1 MQHRRCV
8 RRITSLCIL
17 ALLPSLPLYAT
28 AQVRLLSEHPNVRP
42 AGLDQSWPSVMTHTH
57 NWRFADGEKRENF
70 TVAEKKLV
78 AWCREMGIRAIGV
91 GSAWNPENLAN
102 FDLYEGPQRNLYYS
116 GKFDQRSV
124 MDVAGVRQLL
134 QFLNDQSSGAT
145 LFYLDNETPKSRM
158 GHVWWFGYR
167 YGYPAWHDNSQDRPI
182 QYWEHDPEVEINPLS
197 GEPQRRRNL
206 FEVMAVEHNAGAIGI
221 FAHPTRWWEN
231 GGKFVTNIAAM
242 AGLFLLANGGV
253 DGMAVMGDQVY
264 NKSYQDLWFS
274 FLDTGAKVPGFAETD
289 FSLNKISE
297 HGQIDTF
304 RNYPHIGSRRLTEGT
319 IRDAARAGDV
329 FLSNGG
335 FVNISVDGVPMGS
348 VVRTTPG
355 MRHRLRIQV
364 YPANGAAMGRIEVIG
379 KHGRE
384 LATKE
389 NFPGGILEYELPGS
403 AEPDYVLVR
412 AFGAG
417 DDPIRDPD
425 HVKYLA
431 ISNPVYLWPKGFEP
445 RPALT
450 VCQFRVAANSRWLG
464 GSIAM
469 ETTDGQLIRK
479 ELIQAGAIT
488 ATLPANGRV
497 VLSKPGLQSHMFYIA
512 MENPE
517 VEKYLSYLEYGE
529 FRKDYPNLRE
539 SVVPPQAFH
548 LEALRK
554 AVRHFDY
561 QVQ

>member
-1 MQHRRCV
+1 MKHRHCV
-8 RRITSLCIL
+8 GDMAPLCIL
-17 ALLPSLPLYAT
+17 GLLFSLTLSAT
-28 AQVRLLSEHPNVRP
+28 SQVRLLSEHPEARP
-42 AGLDQSWPSVMTHTH
+42 AELDRSWPSVLTHTH
-57 NWRFADGEKRENF
+57 NWRFGDGETQENF
-70 TVAEKKLV
+70 IVAEKRLV
-78 AWCREMGIRAIGV
+78 AWCRDMGIQAVGV

-102 FDLYEGPQRNLYYS
+102 FDRYEGPDRNLYYS

-124 MDVAGVRQLL
+124 MDAGGVKRLL

-158 GHVWWFGYR
+158 GHVWWFGYL
-167 YGYPAWHDNSQDRPI
+167 YDYPAWHDNSQDRPI
-182 QYWEHDPEVEINPLS
+182 QYWEHDPEVEINPLN

-206 FEVMAVEHNAGAIGI
+206 FEIMATQHKAGAIGI

-231 GGKFVTNIAAM
+231 DDRFVTNIAAM
-242 AGLFLLANGGV
+242 AGLFLVAN
-253 DGMAVMGDQVY
+253 DGLDGIAVMGDRVY

-289 FSLNKISE
+289 FLLNKVSE
-297 HGQIDTF
+297 HNQRDTF
-304 RNYPHIGSRRLTEGT
+304 RNYPHIGNRPLTEWT

-329 FLSNGG
+329 FFGNGG
-335 FVNISVDGVPMGS
+335 FVSISVDGVPMGS
-348 VVRTTPG
+348 VVRTAPG
-355 MRHRLRIQV
+355 MRHRLRIEA
-364 YPANGAAMGRIEVIG
+364 YPAKDSAMGRIEIIG

-384 LATKE
+384 LATKD
-389 NFPGGILEYELPGS
+389 NFPGGVLEYEFPGS

-417 DDPIRDPD
+417 DDPIHDPD

-431 ISNPVYLWPKGFEP
+431 ISNPVYLWPNGFQP

-450 VCQFRVAANSRWLG
+450 DCRFGVAANSRWIG

-469 ETTDGQLIRK
+469 ETTDGELIRK
-479 ELIQAGAIT
+479 ERIRAGSIA

-497 VLSKPGLQSHMFYIA
+497 VLSKPGLQTHMFYIA

-548 LEALRK
+548 LEGVRK
-554 AVRHFDY
+554 ALQHFDY